1 MGTTMTKADYD
12 RQIESYN
19 TTIKVKKEHIEH
31 YKTSWTN
38 NPAGR
43 KVAIQNCKDDIARCK
58 AEIAR
63 LKEKR
68 KNAPK

>member
-1 MGTTMTKADYD
+1 MTKADYD

-19 TTIKVKKEHIEH
+19 TMIKVKKDYIEH
-31 YKTSWTN
+31 YKTSRTN
-38 NPAGR
+38 NPAGN